1 MKLVAST
8 SGCIVKVSCD
18 GPSYSMFVISN
29 DGCMLSDSLHC
40 PSCSMLVMPNEMVA
54 DCVTHIGV
62 PPAS

>member
-8 SGCIVKVSCD
+8 SGCIIKVSHD
-18 GPSYSMFVISN
+18 DPSYSMFVISN
-29 DGCMLSDSLHC
+29 DDCMLSDSLHC
-40 PSCSMLVMPNEMVA
+40 PSCSKLVMPNEMVA